1 MLRRRGSPWQGLWT
15 VMAKETADN
24 LTGVRMRILEALA
37 FLSAGG
43 AVYAA
48 VNSIKQTT
56 AEDPFLFL
64 RLFTTSQSPLPSF
77 IGFLT
82 FITPLVAI
90 ALGFDAVNG
99 EFNRR
104 TLSRL
109 LAQPIYRDALLLG
122 KYLAGLVTLA
132 VVLTAVWLLVAGM
145 GLLFLGVPPG
155 GEEVARGLVFLVATL
170 AYGGVW
176 LGLAMV
182 FSVAFRQPATAA
194 LAGIAVWLFFT
205 VFWNMI
211 SGVLAQTFAP
221 VQSGLLQEVLAQT
234 QVQQVLA
241 RLSPNTLYAQI
252 VVAMLDPTVRTLD
265 VTQVFALRFEPGAI
279 RGALPLD
286 QSLAL
291 IWPHLTGLFAAVILL
306 FAVAYILFQR
316 QEVRA

>member
-1 MLRRRGSPWQGLWT
+1 
-15 VMAKETADN
+15 MAKETADN
-24 LTGVRMRILEALA
+24 LTGVRMRILELLA

-48 VNSIKQTT
+48 VTTIKETT

-64 RLFTTSQSPLPSF
+64 RLFTTAQDPFPPF

-122 KYLAGLVTLA
+122 KYLAGLATLA
-132 VVLTAVWLLVAGM
+132 IVLTAVWLLVAGL

-155 GEEVARGLVFLVATL
+155 GEEVARGLIFLVATL

-176 LGLAMV
+176 LGVAMV

-194 LAGIAVWLFFT
+194 LASISVWLFFT
-205 VFWNMI
+205 VFWSIIAGM
-211 SGVLAQTFAP
+211 LAQTFVP

-234 QVQQVLA
+234 QA
-241 RLSPNTLYAQI
+241 RQALSRISPNTLFAEI
-252 VVAMLDPTVRTLD
+252 SVGMLDPTVRSLNL
-265 VTQVFALRFEPGAI
+265 TQVFALQFEPGAI

-306 FAVAYILFQR
+306 FVVAYILFQR